1 MNLAQTETP
10 ADWSDSMRVF
20 RTAIRLASAICVA
33 VTPAAHAE
41 DVDHGRRI
49 FQTCA
54 SCHVPDA
61 ETNKYGPYL
70 KGVFGRKAGAVPD
83 FRYSQ
88 AMTDAG
94 SSGLVWDDEALAA
107 FLYSPK
113 KKVPGTSMRFWGL
126 WSEAEIRDVIAYLK
140 TFP

>member
-1 MNLAQTETP
+1 MRPVWISLCLAALLQASC
-10 ADWSDSMRVF
+10 AD
-20 RTAIRLASAICVA
+20 
-33 VTPAAHAE
+33 AE
-41 DVDHGRRI
+41 DIDHGRRI

-54 SCHVPDA
+54 SCHVVDA

-70 KGVFGRKAGAVPD
+70 KGVVGRKAGAVPD

-94 SSGLVWDDEALAA
+94 NSGLVWDDEALAA

-113 KKVPGTSMRFWGL
+113 RKVPGTSMRFWGL
-126 WSEAEIRDVIAYLK
+126 WSESEIRDVIAYLK

>member
-1 MNLAQTETP
+1 MRTIIAAVLLTTVLP
-10 ADWSDSMRVF
+10 AISAPARAEDIAHGKRVF
-20 RTAIRLASAICVA
+20 
-33 VTPAAHAE
+33 E
-41 DVDHGRRI
+41 
-49 FQTCA
+49 TCA

-70 KGVFGRKAGAVPD
+70 KGVVGRTAGTVPN
-83 FRYSQ
+83 FRYSK
-88 AMTDAG
+88 AMSDAG
-94 SSGLVWDDEALAA
+94 AAGLVWNDETLAE

-140 TFP
+140 TSP

>member
-1 MNLAQTETP
+1 MRTITVAVLLTTVLP
-10 ADWSDSMRVF
+10 AISAPARAEDIAHGKRVF
-20 RTAIRLASAICVA
+20 
-33 VTPAAHAE
+33 E
-41 DVDHGRRI
+41 
-49 FQTCA
+49 TCA

-70 KGVFGRKAGAVPD
+70 KGVVGRKAGSVPD
-83 FRYSQ
+83 FRYSK
-88 AMTDAG
+88 AMSDAG
-94 SSGLVWDDEALAA
+94 AAGLVWNDETLAE

-140 TFP
+140 TSP

>member
-1 MNLAQTETP
+1 MRAVRISILLAALLP
-10 ADWSDSMRVF
+10 VPF
-20 RTAIRLASAICVA
+20 ASA
-33 VTPAAHAE
+33 E
-41 DVDHGRRI
+41 DIEHGRRV

-70 KGVFGRKAGAVPD
+70 KGVLGRKAGMVPD

-94 SSGLVWDDEALAA
+94 NAGLVWDDETLAA
-107 FLYSPK
+107 FLNSPK

>member
-1 MNLAQTETP
+1 MYVSSTSLVLHLRIA
-10 ADWSDSMRVF
+10 VF
-20 RTAIRLASAICVA
+20 AICFV
-33 VTPAAHAE
+33 PAHPLRA
-41 DVDHGRRI
+41 DDIDHGRRV

-70 KGVFGRKAGAVPD
+70 KGVVGRKAAAVSD
-83 FRYSQ
+83 FRYSK
-88 AMTDAG
+88 AMTDAAA
-94 SSGLVWDDEALAA
+94 SGLVWDEAALTE

-126 WSEAEIRDVIAYLK
+126 WSETEIRDVIAYLK
-140 TFP
+140 TFPDERP